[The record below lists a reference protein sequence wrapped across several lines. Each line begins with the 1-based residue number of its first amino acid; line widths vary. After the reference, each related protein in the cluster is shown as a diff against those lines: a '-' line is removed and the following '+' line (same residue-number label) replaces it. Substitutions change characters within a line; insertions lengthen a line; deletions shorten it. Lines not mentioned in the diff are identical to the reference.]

1 VVAET
6 QELYPVV
13 PAESLVLLRN
23 LCATLDQRAQRIRRF
38 QAYYDGSQRLAFAT
52 SKFRQAFGSL
62 FGAFAD
68 NFCALIVD
76 AVEERLNVEGFRIG
90 ATEGE
95 DSDKEGDKI
104 AWRMWQANELD
115 AFSQIAHT
123 EALVKELSYV
133 LVGPGDD
140 PKTPEITVE
149 DALSSIVVYDA
160 GSYRIRRAGL
170 KRWQDDDGYP
180 NATLYL
186 PDRIEKYIGMRS
198 VDATPISPSP
208 VVRPTSSIDWKQVT
222 WERREVPGETW
233 PLENPLGVVPLV
245 PLINRPRLDG
255 SGQSELLSVLPI
267 QDGINKLVMDMIVAS
282 EFSAYRQRTA
292 TGISIEIDE
301 TTGEP
306 TEQFQ
311 ADVARIWASSNENAK
326 FGTLEASDLQPFVSG
341 VEMLIQHLASQTR
354 TPYHYFLQH
363 GGQPPSGDSL
373 RAAEAGLNF
382 KSKRKQR
389 YFGESWEEV
398 IRLGFLA
405 IGDKARGNVSETE
418 TIWRDSEAHTES
430 QRADAL
436 VKLQSM
442 GVPDEQLW
450 EDWGYTPTQIAR
462 FLDMRAREPQVP
474 VTVPAVTKVPETA
487 VRPRRI
493 SVTKTPG
500 GTVVEG

>member
-1 VVAET
+1 MVA
-6 QELYPVV
+6 QIYDASDDAPVDPSAPV
-13 PAESLVLLRN
+13 DSLVLLRK
-23 LCATLDQRAQRIRRF
+23 LGVALDTRATRIQRF
-38 QAYYDGSQRLAFAT
+38 DDYYSGRQRLAFAT
-52 SKFRQAFGSL
+52 NKFRQAFGSL

-90 ATEGE
+90 MSEGE
-95 DSDKEGDKI
+95 DTDKEGDKL
-104 AWRMWQANELD
+104 AWKMWQENELD

-123 EALVKELSYV
+123 EALIKEHSYV
-133 LVGPGDD
+133 LVGPGSEPDV
-140 PKTPEITVE
+140 PEITIE
-149 DALSSIVVYDA
+149 DALNTIVMYEA
-160 GSYRIRRAGL
+160 GSYRVRRAGM
-170 KRWQDDDGYP
+170 KRWQDDDGFLC
-180 NATLYL
+180 ATLYL
-186 PDRIEKYIGMRS
+186 PDTIEKYRS
-198 VDATPISPSP
+198 RSKVTASANWASVRWMPREVDAEP
-208 VVRPTSSIDWKQVT
+208 
-222 WERREVPGETW
+222 W
-233 PLENPLGVVPLV
+233 PLVNRLGVVPLV

-255 SGQSELLSVLPI
+255 TGQSELLSVLPL
-267 QDGINKLVMDMIVAS
+267 QDAINKLVMDMIVAS

-292 TGISIEIDE
+292 TGIEIEVDE

-311 ADVARIWASSNENAK
+311 ADVARIWASANENAR

-341 VEMLIQHLASQTR
+341 VELLIQHLASQTR

-398 IRLGFLA
+398 VRLGFLA
-405 IGDKARGNVSETE
+405 IGDTARANVAESE

-436 VKLQSM
+436 VKLQSI

-462 FLDMRAREPQVP
+462 FLEMRAREPQVP
-474 VTVPAVTKVPETA
+474 VTIPVPQKVPEMA
-487 VRPRRI
+487 
-493 SVTKTPG
+493 TPG
-500 GTVVEG
+500 TPTTTPSGA